1 MAIVVAGFSK
11 VYVGEIIEKGGYKP
25 NQPYHCALFLLI
37 HLYIIARE
45 VMEEWGDAG
54 AIRPEHL
61 REAHRRYKLE
71 REAQSNVGKTL
82 FRR

>member
-1 MAIVVAGFSK
+1 M
-11 VYVGEIIEKGGYKP
+11 
-25 NQPYHCALFLLI
+25 
-37 HLYIIARE
+37 IARE